1 MDIPLLMKSAP
12 QIQSDGTYYIDATN
26 AFEPA
31 NLSWTYDG
39 QPSNTYFA
47 AFVSGAQRLHNGNT
61 LITLGPFKRYFE
73 VDKNGNIVW
82 DHTHGTLKPS
92 ANFLIYLSMSA
103 MS

>member
-1 MDIPLLMKSAP
+1 MDTIWHYEGEGNILIFNNGTHRGYSSADEKTPLL
-12 QIQSDGTYYIDATN
+12 SDGTYYIDATD

-73 VDKNGNIVW
+73 VDKNEI
-82 DHTHGTLKPS
+82 
-92 ANFLIYLSMSA
+92 
-103 MS
+103 